1 MSVGVDVIV
10 VIVLGLCGGF
20 IHTLLY
26 NTDKGFDL
34 PKFDKTKNVYNLGSF
49 DDMLFG
55 IAAALLTYFG
65 TFSSAPPSGLPQLV
79 VLAFTSG
86 IGGSALLIAKQKSS

>member
-55 IAAALLTYFG
+55 IAAGASYIFWYLFIG
-65 TFSSAPPSGLPQLV
+65 TSQW
-79 VLAFTSG
+79 FTT
-86 IGGSALLIAKQKSS
+86 IGCSCLHFRYWR